1 LTLPAEQIRNE
12 QTTSSTPSAGARA
25 HAWFQFS
32 AFQRFASFHLQPVE
46 QRALGLL
53 LAGSEFDQA
62 PDTVG
67 SAMKPQA
74 GAYSLVSGPY
84 G

>member
-1 LTLPAEQIRNE
+1 MSMRGGAVCHLRAI
-12 QTTSSTPSAGARA
+12 SAGVRA
-25 HAWFQFS
+25 QAWFQFS

-67 SAMKPQA
+67 SAMKPQV
-74 GAYSLVSGPY
+74 GAYSLVSGPPY